1 MGLFINTLQERPTTS
16 AATKL
21 RRRRLMQGDP
31 QGDPQPSG
39 IEEDEEENA
48 GKKPRTDNH
57 GQIDKEEEDNQEA
70 EAADKE
76 KKKKKLKR
84 KPKVPLKERAK
95 GEKKERKKK
104 TPNLRCNVCMVSMRR
119 ASIVRHF
126 RRVHNL
132 PSDVKWVRKEHPEV
146 ESEVEDN
153 KKYVFDPADMV
164 DFIDPE
170 DPKVILQRKIER
182 QTFRID
188 LLKEQALDNTKK
200 MERYRIGKKLMQEEA
215 EKQKQEIAQLKQE
228 IMQLQQ
234 QHVQL
239 KEEIALLKQENE
251 DLKQQN
257 YKLKQEKFGF
267 VSNEQE
273 QEGRDLKPTTEDTT
287 TKEEQ
292 DSDTK
297 GADQETGTL

>member
-1 MGLFINTLQERPTTS
+1 MRMFLNSLQETNCQQERPTTS

-21 RRRRLMQGDP
+21 RRRRQLQADP

-39 IEEDEEENA
+39 IEEDEHLDEEENA
-48 GKKPRTDNH
+48 GKKPRKDH
-57 GQIDKEEEDNQEA
+57 HAQIVKDEEQNQKA
-70 EAADKE
+70 EASDKE
-76 KKKKKLKR
+76 KKKNKRKR
-84 KPKVPLKERAK
+84 KPKVPPKESAK

-104 TPNLRCNVCMVSMRR
+104 RPNLRCNVCMMSMRR

-132 PSDVKWVRKEHPEV
+132 PSDVKWVRKDHPEV

-164 DFIDPE
+164 DFKDPE
-170 DPKVILQRKIER
+170 DPKVILERKIEK
-182 QTFRID
+182 QTFKID
-188 LLKEQALDNTKK
+188 LLKEQALDNMKK
-200 MERYRIGKKLMQEEA
+200 IERYRIGKTLMQEEA
-215 EKQKQEIAQLKQE
+215 EKLKQEIAQQKQE
-228 IMQLQQ
+228 TTQLQQ
-234 QHVQL
+234 QYVQL

-251 DLKQQN
+251 ELKQ
-257 YKLKQEKFGF
+257 KLK
-267 VSNEQE
+267 

>member
-1 MGLFINTLQERPTTS
+1 MGTFIYTLQEPNFQQERPTTS
-16 AATKL
+16 AASKL

-70 EAADKE
+70 EDKE

-84 KPKVPLKERAK
+84 KPKVPRAK

-132 PSDVKWVRKEHPEV
+132 PNDVKWVRKDHPEV

-234 QHVQL
+234 QHAHL
-239 KEEIALLKQENE
+239 KEVIALLKQENE
-251 DLKQQN
+251 DLKQDN

-267 VSNEQE
+267 VSNEE
-273 QEGRDLKPTTEDTT
+273 EEKEGRDLKPTTEDTT
-287 TKEEQ
+287 TKEEEQ
-292 DSDTK
+292 EE
-297 GADQETGTL
+297 DQETGTL